1 MKKGSKEV
9 RLEAQTVEPDGL
21 GPILGRRP
29 NLSASVS
36 SSVKWSQDWFRFMT
50 GGKDTK
56 D

>member
-9 RLEAQTVEPDGL
+9 TLEAQTAEPDGL

-36 SSVKWSQDWFRFMT
+36 SSVKWVLVKKLIVIQADVY
-50 GGKDTK
+50 
-56 D
+56 